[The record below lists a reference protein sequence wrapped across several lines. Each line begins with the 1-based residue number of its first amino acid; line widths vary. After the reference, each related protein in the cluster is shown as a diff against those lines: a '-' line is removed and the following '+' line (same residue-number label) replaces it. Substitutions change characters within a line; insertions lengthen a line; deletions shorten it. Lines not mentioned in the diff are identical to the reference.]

1 VAGYSFPATLLF
13 VRCTVCLYPPHMRT
27 IGVVLRRPK
36 VLICLFV
43 GVSVAAFLVPVDVIS
58 AHEGDEGSVVVH
70 VTDEGF
76 EPRSVEIQSGDTVVF
91 ENVGDE
97 THWPASDDHPTH
109 EEYSAFDPKKPIRPN
124 TEWSFTFDRLG
135 KWEYHDHMNPYLMGE
150 VVVLEKASG
159 HESFFSPLMAFL
171 TNAYERTISALVG
184 VREDSASAGKARAE
198 ASRDESSEERYEERK
213 DEFLALVRDENPRVA
228 LDRMREEIETNDALS
243 RSCHALV
250 HEIGRAAYEKHGD
263 FGEAMKYRD
272 ELCNSGYLHG
282 VIESHFSQSEDVF
295 AEMKTMCDGYR
306 QSSYLSWQCY
316 HGLGHGV
323 MFYTANDLPRSLEM
337 CERFKSDFGRTSCV
351 NGVFMEN
358 FNTEQKLH
366 VSKFLTKDDPFYPCP
381 KQPERYKSD
390 CYLYAPTYFL
400 NLNHDDYAGALDWCE
415 GAEAGYESTC
425 SRGVG
430 GETMKENMNDPKFV
444 EATCMSGGPQQVV
457 PCVEGM
463 VGLYINHS
471 GSLEPAREL
480 CAELEVSNQR
490 TCYGTVETYAGL
502 FRS

>member
-1 VAGYSFPATLLF
+1 
-13 VRCTVCLYPPHMRT
+13 MRT
-27 IGVVLRRPK
+27 DGPSVVLHRPK
-36 VLICLFV
+36 ILLCLLV
-43 GVSVAAFLVPVDVIS
+43 CVSVAVFFVPVDVIF

-70 VTDEGF
+70 VTDKGF

-91 ENVGDE
+91 ENVGE
-97 THWPASDDHPTH
+97 EAHWPASDDHPTH
-109 EEYSAFDPKKPIRPN
+109 EKYSVFDPKKPIQPN

-150 VVVLEKASG
+150 VVVLESASG
-159 HESFFSPLMAFL
+159 YESFLSSLKAFL

-184 VREDSASAGKARAE
+184 ERENSASAGKARAE
-198 ASRDESSEERYEERK
+198 GSPDGSSEERYEERK

-243 RSCHALV
+243 RSCHAIV
-250 HEIGRAAYEKHGD
+250 HEIGRAAYEKYGD

-282 VIESHFSQSEDVF
+282 VIESRFSQSENVF
-295 AEMKTMCDGYR
+295 AEMKTMCDQYQQR
-306 QSSYLSWQCY
+306 SYMSWQCY

-337 CERFKSDFGRTSCV
+337 CEGFESDFGRSSCV

-358 FNTEQKLH
+358 FNTEQKRH
-366 VSKFLTKDDPFYPCP
+366 VSKFLKEDDPFYPCP
-381 KQPERYKSD
+381 EQPEHYKAD

-400 NLNHDDYAGALDWCE
+400 NLNQDDYAGALDWCA
-415 GAEAGYESTC
+415 GAEAGYESMC
-425 SRGVG
+425 ARGVG

-444 EATCMSGGPQQVV
+444 EATCMSGGPEQIA
-457 PCVEGM
+457 PCIEGM
-463 VGLYINHS
+463 VGLYINHY
-471 GSLEPAREL
+471 GSLKPAREL
-480 CAELEVSNQR
+480 CAGLQTSNR
-490 TCYGTVETYAGL
+490 RACYGTVEAYADL

>member
-1 VAGYSFPATLLF
+1 
-13 VRCTVCLYPPHMRT
+13 M
-27 IGVVLRRPK
+27 VLRRPRI
-36 VLICLFV
+36 LMCLLMC
-43 GVSVAAFLVPVDVIS
+43 VSVAAFLVPVDAIS

-70 VTDEGF
+70 VTDKGF
-76 EPRSVEIQSGDTVVF
+76 EPRSVEIQPHVSVVF
-91 ENVGDE
+91 ENVDDE
-97 THWPASDDHPTH
+97 AHWPASDDHPTH
-109 EEYSAFDPKKPIRPN
+109 EKYSAFDPKIPIQPN
-124 TEWSFTFDRLG
+124 TEWSFTFDRPG

-150 VVVLEKASG
+150 VVVLEEASG
-159 HESFFSPLMAFL
+159 YETFFSSLRVFL

-184 VREDSASAGKARAE
+184 GREDSASADKARAGGS
-198 ASRDESSEERYEERK
+198 ADESSEERYEERK

-250 HEIGRAAYEKHGD
+250 HEIGRAAYEKYGD
-263 FGEAMKYRD
+263 FGEAMKHRD

-282 VIESHFSQSEDVF
+282 IIESHFSQSEDVF
-295 AEMKTMCDGYR
+295 AEMKTMCDR
-306 QSSYLSWQCY
+306 HKQRSYMSWQCY

-337 CERFKSDFGRTSCV
+337 CEGFESDFGSSSCV

-366 VSKFLTKDDPFYPCP
+366 VSKFLKEDDPFYPCP
-381 KQPERYKSD
+381 EQPERYKSD
-390 CYLYAPTYFL
+390 CYLYTPTYFL
-400 NLNHDDYAGALDWCE
+400 NLNHDDYAAALDWCK
-415 GAEAGYESTC
+415 GAEASYESMC
-425 SRGVG
+425 ARGVG

-444 EATCMSGGPQQVV
+444 EAICKSGGPQQVA

-463 VGLYINHS
+463 VGLYINHN

-480 CAELEVSNQR
+480 CAELEVSNRR
-490 TCYGTVETYAGL
+490 TCYGTVEAYAGL
-502 FRS
+502 FKT